1 MWGLLDPHVQGPRVG
16 VSTHNSYFLNLCST
30 PRALARL
37 GGGISCHFLG
47 QAGPCVL
54 KLLADICLPALA
66 SPAAA
71 AGSLSQWDF
80 E

>member
-16 VSTHNSYFLNLCST
+16 VSTHNSYSLKLCST

-54 KLLADICLPALA
+54 RLLAGHL
-66 SPAAA
+66 S
-71 AGSLSQWDF
+71 AGTGVPGGSSRQFVPVGL
-80 E
+80 